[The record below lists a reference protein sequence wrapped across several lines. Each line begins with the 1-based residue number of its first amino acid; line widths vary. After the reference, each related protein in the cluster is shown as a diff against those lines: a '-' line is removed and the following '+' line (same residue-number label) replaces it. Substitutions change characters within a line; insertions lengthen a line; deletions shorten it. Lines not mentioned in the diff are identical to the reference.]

1 MTPKDTSRLCLK
13 GVQQRRRVNVIVIRI
28 PMQIPLKY
36 IIRSSTSRRL
46 TTVITMLGVALVVFV
61 FSAVLMMANGVQKT
75 LRSTGSDDNMIV
87 VRKAAMSEIMSIID
101 REAAGIIVNLPQVA
115 RFADGRPMSSKEV
128 VVIINLN
135 KLGAEG
141 ISNVTVRGVEEPAFQ
156 LRPQVRIVRGRMFNW
171 GAREVIAGAGITNRF
186 AGAQIGEKVKFGG
199 DVWTVVGIFDSEGSG
214 FDSELWGDL
223 NQIADAFKRTSLS
236 TVTVRLKDPNEF
248 STVVAAFEA
257 DNRLQYFAPKR
268 EKQFFE
274 EQSEMMATFI
284 RILGIFITVIFS
296 AGAMIGAMI
305 TMYGAVANRTVEIGT
320 LRALGF
326 FRRSIL
332 LAFLVES
339 LFLSLVGGLVGLGI
353 ASLLQFFTIST
364 LNFGSFS
371 ELAFSFALSPSI
383 IATSLGFSLLMG
395 LIGGFLPAVGA
406 ARLNIIQALRAV

>member
-1 MTPKDTSRLCLK
+1 
-13 GVQQRRRVNVIVIRI
+13 
-28 PMQIPLKY
+28 MQIPLKY
-36 IIRSSTSRRL
+36 IVRSSISRRL

-87 VRKAAMSEIMSIID
+87 VRKAAMSEIMSILD

-115 RFADGRPMSSKEV
+115 RDADGRPLSSKEV

-135 KLGAEG
+135 KLGTAG
-141 ISNVTVRGVEEPAFQ
+141 ISNVTVRGVEEAAFQ
-156 LRPQVRIVRGRMFNW
+156 LRPQVRIVQGRMFRW

-186 AGAQIGEKVKFGG
+186 VGAQIGEQVKFGG
-199 DVWTVVGIFDSEGSG
+199 DLWTVVGIFDAEGSG

-223 NQIADAFKRTSLS
+223 NQIADAFKRSSLS
-236 TVTVRLKDPNEF
+236 TVTARLKNPDEF
-248 STVVAAFEA
+248 AEVVAAFEA
-257 DNRLQYFAPKR
+257 DNRLQYFTPKR
-268 EKQFFE
+268 EKKFFE

-296 AGAMIGAMI
+296 TGAMIGAMI

-326 FRRSIL
+326 YRRSIL
-332 LAFLVES
+332 LAFLLES
-339 LFLSLVGGLVGLGI
+339 LFLSLGGGLVGLGI

-364 LNFGSFS
+364 LNLGSFS

-383 IATSLGFSLLMG
+383 VAISLGFSLLMG

>member
-1 MTPKDTSRLCLK
+1 
-13 GVQQRRRVNVIVIRI
+13 
-28 PMQIPLKY
+28 MQISFKY
-36 IIRSSTSRRL
+36 ILRSSSSRRL
-46 TTVITMLGVALVVFV
+46 TTVITILGIALVVFV
-61 FSAVLMMANGVQKT
+61 FTAVLMMANGVEKT

-87 VRKAAMSEIMSIID
+87 VRKAAMSEIMSILD

-115 RFADGRPMSSKEV
+115 RFPDGRPMSSKEV

-156 LRPQVRIVRGRMFNW
+156 LRPQVRVVEGRMFRW

-186 AGAQIGEKVKFGG
+186 EGAQIGEKIKFGG
-199 DVWTVVGIFDSEGSG
+199 DVWTVVGIFDSDGSG

-223 NQIADAFKRTSLS
+223 NQIADAFKRSSLS
-236 TVTVRLKDPNEF
+236 TVTLRLKDPQDF
-248 STVVAAFEA
+248 SNVSDAFEG
-257 DNRLQYFAPKR
+257 DNRLQYFAAKR
-268 EKQFFE
+268 EKKFFE

-296 AGAMIGAMI
+296 TGAMIGAMI

-326 FRRSIL
+326 YRRSIL
-332 LAFLVES
+332 VAFLGES
-339 LFLSLVGGLVGLGI
+339 IVLSLSGGLLGLAL

-383 IATSLGFSLLMG
+383 VATSLGFSLLMG
-395 LIGGFLPAVGA
+395 AIGGFLPSIRA
-406 ARLNIIQALRAV
+406 ARLDIIQALRAV

>member
-1 MTPKDTSRLCLK
+1 
-13 GVQQRRRVNVIVIRI
+13 
-28 PMQIPLKY
+28 MQIPLKY
-36 IIRSSTSRRL
+36 IVRSSISRRL

-87 VRKAAMSEIMSIID
+87 VRKAAMSEIMSILD

-115 RFADGRPMSSKEV
+115 RDADGRPLSSKEV

-135 KLGAEG
+135 KLGAAG
-141 ISNVTVRGVEEPAFQ
+141 ISNVTVRGVEEAAFQ
-156 LRPQVRIVRGRMFNW
+156 LRPQVRVVQGRMFRW

-186 AGAQIGEKVKFGG
+186 VGAHIGEQVKFGG
-199 DVWTVVGIFDSEGSG
+199 DLWTVVGIFDAEGSG

-223 NQIADAFKRTSLS
+223 NQIADAFKRQSLS
-236 TVTVRLKDPNEF
+236 TVTLRLKNPDEF
-248 STVVAAFEA
+248 AEVIAAFEA

-268 EKQFFE
+268 EKKFFE

-296 AGAMIGAMI
+296 TGAMIGAMI

-326 FRRSIL
+326 YRRSIL
-332 LAFLVES
+332 LAFLLES
-339 LFLSLVGGLVGLGI
+339 LFLSLGGGLVGLGI

-364 LNFGSFS
+364 LNLGSFS

-383 IATSLGFSLLMG
+383 VAISLGFSLLMG